1 MEDGRARFRRFD
13 RRGSDLIRSHW
24 QVRTHGRRVDGTC
37 HGAADNDLAHGNSW
51 YVRMMKGSGVAG
63 VPRQNSEQGRIGFD
77 TQQVA
82 AKDLKRDIIVVDC
95 MGGSAMDVAERS
107 EEHTSELQSLMRISY
122 AVFCL
127 NNTTKTITQAS

>member
-1 MEDGRARFRRFD
+1 
-13 RRGSDLIRSHW
+13 
-24 QVRTHGRRVDGTC
+24 
-37 HGAADNDLAHGNSW
+37 
-51 YVRMMKGSGVAG
+51 MMKGSGVAG

-95 MGGSAMDVAERS
+95 MGGSAMDVAEASLQGAGIENGAAAARRHQPIHGAHAKLGRS

-122 AVFCL
+122 AVLCWHKKK
-127 NNTTKTITQAS
+127 NIPY

>member
-1 MEDGRARFRRFD
+1 MEDGRARFGRFD

-37 HGAADNDLAHGNSW
+37 HGAADNDHAHGNSW

-95 MGGSAMDVAERS
+95 MGGSAMDVAEAS
-107 EEHTSELQSLMRISY
+107 LQGADRKSTR
-122 AVFCL
+122 L
-127 NNTTKTITQAS
+127 NSSHSCAARMPSSA

>member
-1 MEDGRARFRRFD
+1 MRISDWSSDVCSSDLIARVKMEDGRARFRRFD

-82 AKDLKRDIIVVDC
+82 AKDLKREDRK
-95 MGGSAMDVAERS
+95 STR
-107 EEHTSELQSLMRISY
+107 
-122 AVFCL
+122 L
-127 NNTTKTITQAS
+127 N